1 MHKAVYL
8 LSYPLIWL
16 VSRLPLPV
24 LYGLSDGVY
33 FLVYHLVGYRR
44 KVVRDNLRLVF
55 PEFPEKQR
63 RKIER
68 KFYRHLC
75 DMFLEMAKTMG
86 MKPEQIMERFT
97 FSNLE
102 LIRRLE
108 DEGKSM
114 MIVFPHYASWEWAI
128 ILDRHIRSR
137 GFGIY
142 QPINNPYFDQWVR
155 DVRGK
160 FGMTLITTKQTREAV
175 AQNRKEGQ
183 LATYGILIDQS
194 PMLKKAHYWAPFMGI
209 EVPIHTGAEML
220 CKQLDLPVVYL
231 KVTKLGRGR
240 YHGECILLAEEP
252 TKVPDYAITDAFFR
266 ETEKAIREAPEYYFW
281 THKRWKHRGK
291 KPVD

>member
-1 MHKAVYL
+1 MQKAVFL

-16 VSRLPLPV
+16 VSRLPLPL
-24 LYGLSDGVY
+24 LYGLSNGVY

-55 PEFPEKQR
+55 PEVPEKR
-63 RKIER
+63 RREIER

-86 MKPEQIMERFT
+86 MKPEQIMKRFT

-142 QPINNPYFDQWVR
+142 QPVNNPYFDQWVR

-160 FGMTLITTKQTREAV
+160 FGMTLITTKQTREVV

-291 KPVD
+291 KPAK

>member
-1 MHKAVYL
+1 MHKAVFL

-16 VSRLPLPV
+16 VSRLPLPL
-24 LYGLSDGVY
+24 LYGLSNGVY

-55 PEFPEKQR
+55 PEVPEKR
-63 RKIER
+63 RREIER

-86 MKPEQIMERFT
+86 MKPEQIMKRFT

-142 QPINNPYFDQWVR
+142 QPINNPYFDRWVR

-160 FGMTLITTKQTREAV
+160 FGMTLITTKQTRDVV

-291 KPVD
+291 KPAK